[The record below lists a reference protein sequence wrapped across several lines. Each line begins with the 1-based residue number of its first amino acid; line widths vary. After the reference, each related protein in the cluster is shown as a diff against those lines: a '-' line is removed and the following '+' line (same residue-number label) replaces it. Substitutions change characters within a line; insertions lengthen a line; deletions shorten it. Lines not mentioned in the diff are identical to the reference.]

1 MKLLF
6 ISRYFHPDPSGNS
19 RMMTDL
25 AADLSRAGHRVT
37 VIASDASSEDPS
49 ARHPARETWEGVR
62 ISRVP
67 SGRFDRRSIG
77 GWVLNSLAFYPR
89 ALLRAA
95 LLPRNDVV
103 VFISDPP
110 LVYALGPFLRWLKG
124 SRYVCWC
131 QDVYPDVAI
140 RLGILKERSMPSF
153 ILGALSRWGLRSA
166 DGVIAVGEFMA
177 GILSA
182 KGVTRDRIR
191 LVHNWADGK
200 RIRPI
205 LPSSNPFID
214 EHGLRNRF
222 IVLYSGNMGLGHE
235 IETVLKA
242 AARLAG
248 EKEILFLF
256 IGGGKKV
263 GELRR
268 RSAGMD
274 NLLFLPFQDVEELSN
289 SLGSGD
295 LHLITLRHGLEG
307 LIVPSKL
314 YGALAAGRPVIYI
327 GSPQSEAARIIEEAQ
342 CGYVVAPGDDET
354 FCKAVLELQRNPEQK
369 MFLGERARKIFESR
383 FERSS
388 AAKRFESALV
398 DVRRNGR
405 SASRLKR
412 VFDIGLSGAGLIGSS
427 PLWAVFAA
435 LVKFSDGGPVFYRQE
450 RVGKNGKMFHALK
463 FRSMIPDAEKG
474 RGPVQAEYD
483 DPRVTRIGR
492 FLRATAM
499 DELPQLWNIFAGDMS
514 FVGPR
519 ALRPVETELRNSGPG
534 AMRTEV
540 APDFH
545 LRHRVRPG
553 LTGLAQIYAPRD
565 ASRRIK
571 LRYDL
576 LYARSRTFWLD
587 LKLIALSFWITFRGR
602 WEAKGK
608 KT

>member
-62 ISRVP
+62 IARVP

-95 LLPRNDVV
+95 LLHQNDVV

-140 RLGILKERSMPSF
+140 RLGILKERSLPSL
-153 ILGALSRWGLRSA
+153 ILNALSRWGLRSA

-182 KGVTRDRIR
+182 KGVARDRIR

-214 EHGLRNRF
+214 AHGLRKRF
-222 IVLYSGNMGLGHE
+222 VVLYSGNMGLGHE
-235 IETVLKA
+235 IDTVLKA

-263 GELRR
+263 GELRS

-327 GSPQSEAARIIEEAQ
+327 GSPQSEAARIVEDAQ
-342 CGYVVAPGDDET
+342 CGYVVAPGDDEALR
-354 FCKAVLELQRNPEQK
+354 KAVLEIYRNPEQK
-369 MFLGERARKIFESR
+369 RLLGERARKIFESR

-388 AAKRFESALV
+388 AAKRFESVLL
-398 DVRRNGR
+398 DIHQNDRP
-405 SASRLKR
+405 ASRLKR
-412 VFDIGLSGAGLIGSS
+412 AFDIGLSGAGLIGSS
-427 PLWAVFAA
+427 PLWGVFAG
-435 LVKFSDGGPVFYRQE
+435 LVKLEDGGPVFYRQE
-450 RVGKNGKMFHALK
+450 RVGKDGRIFFALK
-463 FRSMIPDAEKG
+463 FRSMIPNAEAG

-499 DELPQLWNIFAGDMS
+499 DELPQLWNIFIGDMS

-519 ALRPVETELRNSGPG
+519 ALRPLEVEIRSPGPG
-534 AMRTEV
+534 AMRT
-540 APDFH
+540 DDS
-545 LRHRVRPG
+545 LNYQRRHQVQPG
-553 LTGLAQIYAPRD
+553 LTGLAQVYAPRD
-565 ASRRIK
+565 AKRRQK

-576 LYARSRTFWLD
+576 LYIRSRSFWLD
-587 LKLIALSFWITFRGR
+587 IKLIALSFWITIRGR
-602 WEAKGK
+602 WESKEK
-608 KT
+608 KF